1 MTSQDQN
8 IISTLVVQ
16 SMTNPMVRNNLLAD
30 PAQCLS
36 EQGVNLGPPP
46 VPTITAV
53 ADTESL
59 FNVIVPFA
67 PLAPNQT
74 LSTLPLPNPTPF
86 CIMVWIM
93 TTVQAKGPLAQPLL
107 QDPVSVLTG
116 MGVHLPAGTQIKVWQ
131 ETQSQRYLG
140 IPYFGSGS
148 AVPVQFVS
156 VAAKGKNPTPPP
168 VNQNININI
177 NANSNVNAVAIV
189 NAAALTSVEAAINVS
204 SAVVAAEVI
213 AVLVI

>member
-16 SMTNPMVRNNLLAD
+16 SMTNPSVRNNLIAD
-30 PAQCLS
+30 PAQFLQQ
-36 EQGVNLGPPP
+36 QGVNLGPPP
-46 VPTITAV
+46 VPAIQAV
-53 ADTESL
+53 ADTETL

-93 TTVQAKGPLAQPLL
+93 TTIQAKGPLAPALL
-107 QDPVSVLTG
+107 QDPVKVLTG
-116 MGVHLPAGTQIKVWQ
+116 LGVHLPAGTQIKVWQ
-131 ETQSQRYLG
+131 ETQNQRYIG
-140 IPYFGSGS
+140 IPYFGSSS

-156 VAAKGKNPTPPP
+156 VAAKGKHPTPPP
-168 VNQNININI
+168 VNQNINVNV
-177 NANSNVNAVAIV
+177 NANANINAVAIV
-189 NAAALTSVEAAINVS
+189 NAAALTNVEAAINVS